1 MRDSDLHAYV
11 DGQLDSAR
19 RIEVETWLAEDEEAA
34 RRVEAYRAQ
43 NAALHCL
50 FDTILNEPLDGRL
63 ADLGHRL
70 GDRLDA
76 STAQRPWWTQPGW
89 RRMAAALTFI
99 AAGLGAGWL
108 GHGQMTTPLPAVAQ
122 APAPAPAQPSLQAFA
137 DEATQA
143 HSFYANSRF
152 EVEMGADNQDAL
164 NNWLS
169 ERLGRSVFGPDLS
182 GIGYRL
188 IGGRSLPTEGGA
200 VAQYM
205 YETDGGNR
213 LTLFVGTPQAD
224 QQAAFSFVKHGE
236 IASFYWA
243 EGVLSYALAGRFERD
258 QLMTIAQTVHQKLK
272 SGPAP
277 RSAPPPAQPAPE
289 AKPTP
294 APAEQMMPPPANHPD
309 QERPK
314 AS

>member
-34 RRVEAYRAQ
+34 RRVAAYRAQ
-43 NAALHCL
+43 NAALHSL
-50 FDTILNEPLDGRL
+50 FDGILNEPLGGHL
-63 ADLGHRL
+63 ADLGTQL
-70 GDRLDA
+70 GERLDA
-76 STAQRPWWTQPGW
+76 RSARRPWWSQPGW
-89 RRMAAALTFI
+89 RRLAAGVAFV
-99 AAGLGAGWL
+99 AVGLGAGWL
-108 GHGQMTTPLPAVAQ
+108 GRGQVNAPPVAE
-122 APAPAPAQPSLQAFA
+122 APAQPAQPGLQAFA
-137 DEATQA
+137 EEATQA

-169 ERLGRSVFGPDLS
+169 ERLGKPVFGPDLA
-182 GIGYRL
+182 GIGYKL

-205 YETDGGNR
+205 YETEGGNR
-213 LTLFVGTPQAD
+213 LTLFVGTPKAD
-224 QQAAFSFVKHGE
+224 QQAAFSFAKHGE

-243 EGVLSYALAGRFERD
+243 EGVLSYALVGRFERD

-277 RSAPPPAQPAPE
+277 RPAPAPPQAAPE
-289 AKPTP
+289 VKPAPTP
-294 APAEQMMPPPANHPD
+294 AEQQPPARVPD

>member
-34 RRVEAYRAQ
+34 RRVDAYRAQ
-43 NAALHCL
+43 NAALHSL
-50 FDTILNEPLDGRL
+50 FDSILNDRLDGRL
-63 ADLGHRL
+63 AEAGERL
-70 GDRLDA
+70 GKRLDA
-76 STAQRPWWTQPGW
+76 NAARRPWWSQPGW
-89 RRMAAALTFI
+89 QRLAASVAFI
-99 AAGLGAGWL
+99 AIGLGAGWL
-108 GHGQMTTPLPAVAQ
+108 GRGQVVPAPTLTQ
-122 APAPAPAQPSLQAFA
+122 APVQPTLQAFA

-143 HSFYANSRF
+143 HTFYANSRF

-169 ERLGRSVFGPDLS
+169 ERLGRPVFGPDLAS
-182 GIGYRL
+182 IGYRL
-188 IGGRSLPTEGGA
+188 IGGRSLPAEGGA

-205 YETDGGNR
+205 YETGGGNR
-213 LTLFVGTPQAD
+213 LTLFVGTPQAN

-243 EGVLSYALAGRFERD
+243 EGALSYALAGRFDRD
-258 QLMTIAQTVHQKLK
+258 QLMQVAQTVHQKLK
-272 SGPAP
+272 SGPAA
-277 RSAPPPAQPAPE
+277 RSQTPSQPQNTPE
-289 AKPTP
+289 AKPAP
-294 APAEQMMPPPANHPD
+294 APVEQIMPSPPASAPD

>member
-34 RRVEAYRAQ
+34 RRVEAYRTQ
-43 NAALHCL
+43 NATLHSL
-50 FDTILNEPLDGRL
+50 FDSILKEPADGRL
-63 ADLGHRL
+63 VDLGERL
-70 GDRLDA
+70 GQRLDA
-76 STAQRPWWTQPGW
+76 AAARRSWWSQPGW
-89 RRMAAALTFI
+89 RRLAAAVTFI

-108 GHGQMTTPLPAVAQ
+108 GRGQVVTVPVAQ
-122 APAPAPAQPSLQAFA
+122 APAGQPTLQAFA
-137 DEATQA
+137 EEATQA
-143 HSFYANSRF
+143 HTFYAHSRF

-169 ERLGRSVFGPDLS
+169 ERLGRSVFGPDL
-182 GIGYRL
+182 GAIGYRL
-188 IGGRSLPTEGGA
+188 IGGRSLPAEGGA

-205 YETDGGNR
+205 YETEGGNR
-213 LTLFVGTPQAD
+213 LTLFVGTPKAD
-224 QQAAFSFVKHGE
+224 QQSAFSFVKHGE

-243 EGVLSYALAGRFERD
+243 EGVLSYALVGRFERD
-258 QLMTIAQTVHQKLK
+258 QLMSIAQTVHQKLK
-272 SGPAP
+272 SGPSPRPAP
-277 RSAPPPAQPAPE
+277 APPQAAPE
-289 AKPTP
+289 AKPAP
-294 APAEQMMPPPANHPD
+294 APAEQMVPPPPAGGPD

>member
-34 RRVEAYRAQ
+34 RRVDAYRAQ

-50 FDTILNEPLDGRL
+50 FDSILNERLDGRL
-63 ADLGHRL
+63 ADLSEQL

-76 STAQRPWWTQPGW
+76 RTARRVWWTQPGW
-89 RRMAAALTFI
+89 QRLAAAVAFV
-99 AAGLGAGWL
+99 AVGLGAGWL
-108 GHGQMTTPLPAVAQ
+108 GHGQVTAPPVAQ
-122 APAPAPAQPSLQAFA
+122 APAGPTLQAFA

-164 NNWLS
+164 NTWLS
-169 ERLGRSVFGPDLS
+169 ERLGKPVFGPDLAA
-182 GIGYRL
+182 IGYRL

-200 VAQYM
+200 VALYM
-205 YETDGGNR
+205 YETEGGNR
-213 LTLFVGTPQAD
+213 LTLFVGTPQAG
-224 QQAAFSFVKHGE
+224 QQSAFSFVKHGE

-243 EGVLSYALAGRFERD
+243 EGALSYALVGRYERD
-258 QLMTIAQTVHQKLK
+258 QLMGIAQTVHQKLS

-277 RSAPPPAQPAPE
+277 RPAPPQPQAAPE
-289 AKPTP
+289 PKP
-294 APAEQMMPPPANHPD
+294 APAPAAQPPAPVPD

>member
-34 RRVEAYRAQ
+34 RRVDAYRAQ
-43 NAALHCL
+43 NAALHSL
-50 FDTILNEPLDGRL
+50 FDSVLREPADSRF
-63 ADLGHRL
+63 ADLGERL
-70 GDRLDA
+70 GQRLDA
-76 STAQRPWWTQPGW
+76 ASAPRRWWSQPGW
-89 RRMAAALTFI
+89 QRMAASVAFV

-108 GHGQMTTPLPAVAQ
+108 GHGQMAPLPVAQ
-122 APAPAPAQPSLQAFA
+122 APAPAPAAPTLQAFA
-137 DEATQA
+137 EEATQA

-169 ERLGRSVFGPDLS
+169 ERLGRAVFAPDLG

-188 IGGRSLPTEGGA
+188 IGGRSLPAEGGA

-205 YETDGGNR
+205 YETGGGTR
-213 LTLFVGTPQAD
+213 LTLFVGTPKAD

-243 EGVLSYALAGRFERD
+243 EGVLTYALAGRFERD
-258 QLMTIAQTVHQKLK
+258 QLMTIAQAVHQKLK

-277 RSAPPPAQPAPE
+277 RPAAPQSQSAPEVKQ
-289 AKPTP
+289 
-294 APAEQMMPPPANHPD
+294 APAEQLAPQPPVPGSD

>member
-34 RRVEAYRAQ
+34 RRVDAYRAQ
-43 NAALHCL
+43 NAALHSL
-50 FDTILNEPLDGRL
+50 FDGILKEPPDARHVDMGRQLGEVLDNR
-63 ADLGHRL
+63 AR
-70 GDRLDA
+70 
-76 STAQRPWWTQPGW
+76 RPWWTQTGW
-89 RRMAAALTFI
+89 QRLAAAVTLMV
-99 AAGLGAGWL
+99 AGAGAGWL
-108 GHGQMTTPLPAVAQ
+108 SHGETPSAPVTQAQTT
-122 APAPAPAQPSLQAFA
+122 APLQAF
-137 DEATQA
+137 DEEATQA

-164 NNWLS
+164 NTWLS
-169 ERLGRSVFGPDLS
+169 ERLGKPVFGPDLA

-188 IGGRSLPTEGGA
+188 IGGRSLPAEGGA

-205 YETDGGNR
+205 YQTDGGKR
-213 LTLFVGTPQAD
+213 LTLFVGSPKAD
-224 QQAAFSFVKHGE
+224 QPSAFSFAKHGE
-236 IASFYWA
+236 IASFYWV
-243 EGVLSYALAGRFERD
+243 EGPLSYALVGHFERD
-258 QLMTIAQTVHQKLK
+258 QLMTIAQLVHQKLK

-277 RSAPPPAQPAPE
+277 QQMPPQPQATPDLKPAPNPADQPPARV
-289 AKPTP
+289 
-294 APAEQMMPPPANHPD
+294 PD

>member
-43 NAALHCL
+43 NAALHSL
-50 FDTILNEPLDGRL
+50 FDGILNEPLGGRL
-63 ADLGHRL
+63 AGLGEQL
-70 GDRLDA
+70 GEKLDA
-76 STAQRPWWTQPGW
+76 RVARRTWWAQPGW
-89 RRMAAALTFI
+89 RRLAAAVSFV
-99 AAGLGAGWL
+99 AVGLGAGWL
-108 GHGQMTTPLPAVAQ
+108 GHGQVSVPPLAQ
-122 APAPAPAQPSLQAFA
+122 QAPAQPTLQAFA
-137 DEATQA
+137 EEATQA

-152 EVEMGADNQDAL
+152 EVEMGADNQEAL

-169 ERLGRSVFGPDLS
+169 ERLGRPVIGPDLA

-205 YETDGGNR
+205 YETEGGGNR

-224 QQAAFSFVKHGE
+224 QRSAFSFVKHGE

-243 EGVLSYALAGRFERD
+243 EGALSYALVGRFERD
-258 QLMTIAQTVHQKLK
+258 QLMSIAQTVHQKLN
-272 SGPAP
+272 
-277 RSAPPPAQPAPE
+277 SAPPARPAPAQPQNTPEVKPAPG
-289 AKPTP
+289 
-294 APAEQMMPPPANHPD
+294 PAEQPPVRAPD
-309 QERPK
+309 QDRPK
-314 AS
+314 A

>member
-11 DGQLDSAR
+11 DGQLDPAR

-43 NAALHCL
+43 NAALHSL
-50 FDTILNEPLDGRL
+50 FDSILNERLDGRL
-63 ADLGHRL
+63 ADLGEQL
-70 GDRLDA
+70 GERLDA
-76 STAQRPWWTQPGW
+76 KVARRSWWSQPGW
-89 RRMAAALTFI
+89 RRMAAAVSFV

-108 GHGQMTTPLPAVAQ
+108 GHGQVAVQPVVQ
-122 APAPAPAQPSLQAFA
+122 APAPQPTLQAFA

-169 ERLGRSVFGPDLS
+169 ERLGKPVFGPDLA
-182 GIGYRL
+182 GIGYKL
-188 IGGRSLPTEGGA
+188 IGGRSLPAEGGA
-200 VAQYM
+200 VAQDM
-205 YETDGGNR
+205 YETNGGNR
-213 LTLFVGTPQAD
+213 LTLFVGSPQAD

-243 EGVLSYALAGRFERD
+243 EGVLSYALVGRFERD

-277 RSAPPPAQPAPE
+277 RPAPPPQNSPE

-294 APAEQMMPPPANHPD
+294 APAEQMVPPAPANTPD

>member
-11 DGQLDSAR
+11 DGQLESAR

-43 NAALHCL
+43 NAALHSL
-50 FDTILNEPLDGRL
+50 FDSVLREAADSRCV
-63 ADLGHRL
+63 DLGERL
-70 GDRLDA
+70 GARLDVA
-76 STAQRPWWTQPGW
+76 SASRRWWLQPGW
-89 RRMAAALTFI
+89 QRMAAAVAFVTV
-99 AAGLGAGWL
+99 GLGVGWL
-108 GHGQMTTPLPAVAQ
+108 GRGQMVAVPLAQ
-122 APAPAPAQPSLQAFA
+122 APVAAPAAPTLQAFA
-137 DEATQA
+137 EEATQA

-169 ERLGRSVFGPDLS
+169 ERLGRAVFAPDLS
-182 GIGYRL
+182 AIGYRL
-188 IGGRSLPTEGGA
+188 IGGRSLPAEGGA

-205 YETDGGNR
+205 YETGGGTR
-213 LTLFVGTPQAD
+213 LTLFVGTPKAD
-224 QQAAFSFVKHGE
+224 QHAAFSFVKHGE

-243 EGVLSYALAGRFERD
+243 EGVLTYALAGRFERD
-258 QLMTIAQTVHQKLK
+258 QLMTIAQAVHQKLK

-277 RSAPPPAQPAPE
+277 RPTLPQSQGAPDAKQPPSPSEPMAPQP
-289 AKPTP
+289 PTP
-294 APAEQMMPPPANHPD
+294 GSD